1 MTVRIEAAREFAAR
15 YVELV
20 DALKKQGLPDAVA
33 REEARMAAT
42 LIFLV
47 PEHVAKGEPCPVCGK
62 RGSA

>member
-47 PEHVAKGEPCPVCGK
+47 P
-62 RGSA
+62 